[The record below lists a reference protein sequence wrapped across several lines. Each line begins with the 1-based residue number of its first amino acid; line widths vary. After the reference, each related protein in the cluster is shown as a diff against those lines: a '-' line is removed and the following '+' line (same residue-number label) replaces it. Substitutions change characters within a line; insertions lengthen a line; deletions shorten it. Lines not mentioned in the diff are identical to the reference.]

1 MAIGVAFIITIVI
14 ALISGIYLLR
24 NVGLIAPIIG
34 GLIAG
39 YMVGGSFTNGLVNGG
54 IPAGI
59 AGAINS
65 LFEVWVL
72 NKALATTVISTALV
86 SAGYTGSPERFLI
99 IAAIGSAFVGFAI
112 FFVLGI
118 IGAIIGVA
126 IKKRGTEKPKP
137 IKSPEQEPIEK

>member
-1 MAIGVAFIITIVI
+1 MNLNWMAIVVAFIVTIII
-14 ALISGIYLLR
+14 AVISGIYLPK
-24 NVGLIAPIIG
+24 NTGLIGPIIG

-39 YMVGGSFTNGLVNGG
+39 YIVGRSYTDGLVNGG

-86 SAGYTGSPERFLI
+86 SAGYTGSIERFLI
-99 IAAIGSAFVGFAI
+99 IAAVGSAFVGFAI
-112 FFVLGI
+112 YFVLGI
-118 IGAIIGVA
+118 IGAIVGVA
-126 IKKRGTEKPKP
+126 IKKRVEKPP
-137 IKSPEQEPIEK
+137 TE